1 MGFSSELAAGLTVIL
16 FFSFLIASMWI
27 KHKQKEAKKMDKA
40 NNGKGNIPERDMW
53 ETPQE
58 LWDNLHSQYCF
69 TLDCCADKFNA
80 KLNNFTNGFESMYCK
95 DEIGWMN
102 PPFSKAKNMFKRFF
116 EALNKGVAIYRC
128 DNFETKIWQKVI
140 FPNASWIFI
149 PDKRIVYEG
158 MDGNGSRFPSALIGF
173 NVPKPTGL
181 KGVILEVSLL
191 SSPT

>member
-1 MGFSSELAAGLTVIL
+1 
-16 FFSFLIASMWI
+16 
-27 KHKQKEAKKMDKA
+27 
-40 NNGKGNIPERDMW
+40 
-53 ETPQE
+53 
-58 LWDNLHSQYCF
+58 
-69 TLDCCADKFNA
+69 
-80 KLNNFTNGFESMYCK
+80 
-95 DEIGWMN
+95 MN
-102 PPFSKAKNMFKRFF
+102 TPFSKAEKIFKHFF
-116 EALNKGVAIYRC
+116 KVVERGVAIYSA
-128 DNFETKIWQKVI
+128 DNFENKIWQDTI